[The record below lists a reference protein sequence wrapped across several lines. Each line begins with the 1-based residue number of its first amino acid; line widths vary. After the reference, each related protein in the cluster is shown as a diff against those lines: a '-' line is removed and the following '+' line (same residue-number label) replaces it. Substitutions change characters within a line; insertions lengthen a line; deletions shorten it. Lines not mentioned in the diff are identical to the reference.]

1 MPSNQR
7 VASKVLTPERVG
19 KEGLEKVVD
28 SKRMTLAKERNAN
41 ESKNSRRVVAANEA
55 TVCRARD
62 KGSRATA
69 R

>member
-1 MPSNQR
+1 VAIIYQRDAENYSGIFGSGGYR

-41 ESKNSRRVVAANEA
+41 E
-55 TVCRARD
+55 
-62 KGSRATA
+62 
-69 R
+69 